1 MGMLFPE
8 LVGGMLFAEIA
19 GVACDLLCCNGRTD
33 NMLKVGLDWLGKFV
47 EKRGRMVSIVDG
59 GSIVQ
64 CG

>member
-1 MGMLFPE
+1 MP
-8 LVGGMLFAEIA
+8 
-19 GVACDLLCCNGRTD
+19 
-33 NMLKVGLDWLGKFV
+33 KVGLDWLGKFV